1 MSRAVSRVDA
11 LVEMV
16 KASDN
21 QQIKKASRIGHI
33 LCKSIQ
39 VDNEQNTYS
48 AYIGLDRESKQ
59 LFPVKVRVSVDE
71 IGVEPDCVKVSLK
84 K

>member
-33 LCKSIQ
+33 LCKRIQ
-39 VDNEQNTYS
+39 ADNEQNTYS

>member
-21 QQIKKASRIGHI
+21 QQVNSF
-33 LCKSIQ
+33 L
-39 VDNEQNTYS
+39 
-48 AYIGLDRESKQ
+48 L
-59 LFPVKVRVSVDE
+59 
-71 IGVEPDCVKVSLK
+71 LK
-84 K
+84 

>member
-21 QQIKKASRIGHI
+21 QQIKKQVELGTYYAKVYRQIMNKTRIVHT
-33 LCKSIQ
+33 L
-39 VDNEQNTYS
+39 VWTE
-48 AYIGLDRESKQ
+48 
-59 LFPVKVRVSVDE
+59 KVNSFF
-71 IGVEPDCVKVSLK
+71 L
-84 K
+84 